1 MRVHGETGWTAR
13 LIPPTVDG
21 LIYASSPGSL
31 QHNPAISEVLS
42 ASVTGILADMPRNKR
57 RRNTRMTAVIA
68 TAGATELVTLLN
80 WLSQYPGGRLRG
92 WQLPALIGAIL
103 LTGWL
108 AIGQGEAAQ
117 NHSAFAY

>member
-1 MRVHGETGWTAR
+1 
-13 LIPPTVDG
+13 
-21 LIYASSPGSL
+21 
-31 QHNPAISEVLS
+31 VLS
-42 ASVTGILADMPRNKR
+42 ASVTGILVDMPHNKR

-80 WLSQYPGGRLRG
+80 WISQYPGGRLKG

-108 AIGQGEAAQ
+108 AIGQDGAAQ

>member
-1 MRVHGETGWTAR
+1 
-13 LIPPTVDG
+13 
-21 LIYASSPGSL
+21 
-31 QHNPAISEVLS
+31 
-42 ASVTGILADMPRNKR
+42 VTDILGHMPRNKR

-80 WLSQYPGGRLRG
+80 WLSQYPGGRPRG

-108 AIGQGEAAQ
+108 AIGQGGAAQ
-117 NHSAFAY
+117 NQSAFA

>member
-1 MRVHGETGWTAR
+1 
-13 LIPPTVDG
+13 L
-21 LIYASSPGSL
+21 ASSASTCVQAEASWSL
-31 QHNPAISEVLS
+31 QRNPAISGVLS
-42 ASVTGILADMPRNKR
+42 DSLTGILADMPRNKR

-92 WQLPALIGAIL
+92 WQLPALIGAVL

-108 AIGQGEAAQ
+108 AIGQGGAAQ